1 MHFSKSLYYHTSYC
15 ITSNTCSRCL
25 WPLKKQQ
32 QKQQKNKIYLLTSE
46 VCFCE
51 VLQRVWKGD
60 SQWQYGKMS
69 HQCST
74 SQRSLHRT
82 SGEVYATLRVHTC
95 LDATQKHTQKHMLLV
110 VVSLNSSIRFFIF
123 YAYLIS
129 GIFCHLATRRRPSL
143 QKQCIGIVWPD
154 FFLSIQFR
162 FKAHQIFLSPVD
174 GHKLLIILQLSC
186 CSKVCQF
193 VNRPAVLSHLTHD
206 VARLDVS
213 VNHSVLT

>member
-1 MHFSKSLYYHTSYC
+1 MHFSKSLYYHTSDC

-51 VLQRVWKGD
+51 VLRRVWKGD

-95 LDATQKHTQKHMLLV
+95 LDATQKHTQKHTLLV
-110 VVSLNSSIRFFIF
+110 VVSLNSSIRFFYILWLF
-123 YAYLIS
+123 NIGYILPFGHQTAPQSSKAVYWH
-129 GIFCHLATRRRPSL
+129 CLA
-143 QKQCIGIVWPD
+143 W
-154 FFLSIQFR
+154 FFFI
-162 FKAHQIFLSPVD
+162 
-174 GHKLLIILQLSC
+174 
-186 CSKVCQF
+186 
-193 VNRPAVLSHLTHD
+193 
-206 VARLDVS
+206 
-213 VNHSVLT
+213 HSVPFQSSPDIPQSRRWT